1 MASFQKR
8 GKTWQYTV
16 SAKPKPIRKGGF
28 NTKKEAQV
36 AAAEVEANLQKGI
49 VPHLKL
55 EPFDE
60 YFESWLNLYKS
71 NIGKNTRARYLV
83 TLETIKKEFGG
94 VPIQNIN
101 KRSYQAFLNEYG
113 ETKGLATSKKL
124 NSHIRA
130 CVKEAIDEGIIR
142 VDFTRG
148 VTLTGNKPKK
158 TEDKHLNYFESKR
171 LQKYLMN
178 SLDPSNIMNYGILL
192 LLTSGIRFGEL
203 VGLTRKDFD
212 FKNNTI
218 SISKVW
224 GYTNKMPEGF
234 GPTKNEQSIRII
246 KMDKTTMNAFKELF
260 TSTPDNLHGLVFFSP
275 KSKYKVISNNG
286 MNKALKVILTSQNI
300 EPITVHGLRHTHISV
315 LLYRRVSVTYVSER
329 AGHKDINTTLG
340 TYAHVLKELREED
353 EQATTSIFEA
363 V

>member
-8 GKTWQYTV
+8 GKTWQYTI

-28 NTKKEAQV
+28 KTKKEAQV

-113 ETKGLATSKKL
+113 VSKGLATSKKL

-178 SLDPSNIMNYGILL
+178 TLEPSNIMNYGILL

-218 SISKVW
+218 SINKVW

-260 TSTPDNLHGLVFFSP
+260 TSTPDNIHGLVFFSP

>member
-28 NTKKEAQV
+28 STKKEAQV

-113 ETKGLATSKKL
+113 ESKGIATSKKL

-212 FKNNTI
+212 FINNTI
-218 SISKVW
+218 SINKVW

-234 GPTKNEQSIRII
+234 GPTKNEQSVRII

-260 TSTPDNLHGLVFFSP
+260 TSKPDNLHGLVFYSP

>member
-28 NTKKEAQV
+28 STKKEAQV

-113 ETKGLATSKKL
+113 ESKGLATSKKL

-171 LQKYLMN
+171 LQKYLIK

-218 SISKVW
+218 NINKVW

-234 GPTKNEQSIRII
+234 GPTKNEQSVRII
-246 KMDKTTMNAFKELF
+246 KMDNTTMNAFKDLF
-260 TSTPDNLHGLVFFSP
+260 NSTPDNPYGLVFFSP